1 MLILGQKPY
10 FLGPTIFKIPQSIAA
25 VMKEKKSHDDQ
36 LASLHIAIK
45 IISVATVSKPK
56 HAVFGI
62 ELAYCPDHVI
72 STCRQLK
79 NLLSKFEYLLLLSFL
94 TPAKF

>member
-1 MLILGQKPY
+1 
-10 FLGPTIFKIPQSIAA
+10 
-25 VMKEKKSHDDQ
+25 MKEKN
-36 LASLHIAIK
+36 LMMINLHLYIAIE

-56 HAVFGI
+56 NAVFGI

-72 STCRQLK
+72 STGRQLK
-79 NLLSKFEYLLLLSFL
+79 NLLSNFEYLLLLSFL

>member
-1 MLILGQKPY
+1 MWPS
-10 FLGPTIFKIPQSIAA
+10 FAA
-25 VMKEKKSHDDQ
+25 VTKEKKSHDDQ

-56 HAVFGI
+56 NAVFGI

-72 STCRQLK
+72 STGRQLK
-79 NLLSKFEYLLLLSFL
+79 NLLSNFEYILVIAIFFNI
-94 TPAKF
+94 TWARVNQN